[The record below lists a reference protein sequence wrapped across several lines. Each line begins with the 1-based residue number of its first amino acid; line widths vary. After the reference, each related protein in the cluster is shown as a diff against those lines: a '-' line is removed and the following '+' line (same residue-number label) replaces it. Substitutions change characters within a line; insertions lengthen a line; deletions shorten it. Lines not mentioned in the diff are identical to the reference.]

1 MTRAEVE
8 RHCVMPEIQNT
19 VEPSALT
26 SRLARIHTHTHT
38 NSNTEH
44 ASTWVFFSAKT
55 FKNTDHI
62 PNSFSFSKYYA
73 YRLTICETTVADNEL
88 LYDINHVGI
97 ASEIDAQLSSVDQ
110 TLEALRDKSR
120 FVGEEDERAFYQNR
134 KRTRGN
140 ETIKL
145 RNKINES
152 LAHQM
157 AFFTETTTKF
167 PCLNGWSNN
176 SSQHLPP
183 EHIFSPTRPK
193 EL

>member
-1 MTRAEVE
+1 
-8 RHCVMPEIQNT
+8 
-19 VEPSALT
+19 
-26 SRLARIHTHTHT
+26 
-38 NSNTEH
+38 
-44 ASTWVFFSAKT
+44 
-55 FKNTDHI
+55 
-62 PNSFSFSKYYA
+62 
-73 YRLTICETTVADNEL
+73 LTICETTVADNEL
-88 LYDINHVGI
+88 LHDINHVGI

-134 KRTRGN
+134 KRTHGN